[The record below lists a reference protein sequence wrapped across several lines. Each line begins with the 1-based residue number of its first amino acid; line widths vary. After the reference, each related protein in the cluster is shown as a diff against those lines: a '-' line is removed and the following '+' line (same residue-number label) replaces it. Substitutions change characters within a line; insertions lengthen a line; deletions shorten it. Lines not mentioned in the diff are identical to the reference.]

1 MEVHMMKAEQ
11 FEIDFLTDK
20 DNYYLSMDKRISYD
34 KCKEIDL
41 SDIALYKI
49 EEVSFEDQSPRREAL
64 ENVLSAMK
72 IDGINFI
79 YLILGNQEG
88 VEFYYGVS
96 RNYNSSIDPE
106 LNIMEIGSKVLEP
119 SIKGNFRGSKTKEVE
134 PKDKRDIINRIGKM
148 SQFSM
153 LEGVPGVTKEDE
165 KFQGVDRLADVMMGD
180 TFGFMIVATPASYD
194 EIKDIEIDLYDI
206 YTRIVPLAKKSI
218 QSGSSKNE
226 SLSDSTSKGT
236 SSNITFNSSTTQTES
251 VTITNGTSDSIQNGT
266 NTSKG
271 TSKTNTNGDR
281 SGDSKSNGT
290 SESGGTS
297 KSTTKGTS
305 HSEAKTDGGNK
316 TEGTSKAEGKN
327 EGTSTQIS
335 KGSST
340 SDSTTREYVDK
351 KSQDWIKYLDEV
363 IIPRLDYGMG
373 KGIYITTSFL
383 FSDSKA
389 TIKKLENTAIS
400 LYSGEKGNKVPLRAF
415 SISKNSPKVPYVKNF
430 QMPIGQLKNKEIGAH
445 ESISRSAL
453 SQYIRDDQYFAI
465 GNWIT
470 TNELALIS
478 GLPQKEIV
486 GLALKEEVEFGLNY
500 KAEIKNENRL
510 LLGDLVQSGNVLQ
523 TNNVYLDK
531 ADLDKHI
538 FISGVTGSGK
548 TTTCHNILCNSDLP
562 FLVIEPAKTEY
573 RVLKD
578 VYPDLLVF
586 TLGNENTGTPFRLNP
601 FEFFPHESI
610 TSRVDMIKASI
621 EAAFDM
627 EAAIPQI
634 IESSIYAC
642 YEDYGWDISTK
653 KNIKFPDP
661 YAEGVYAFP
670 TLESLIN
677 KVTEVVEEQ
686 GFDTRLKNDYIGS
699 IRARLMGLMMGTK
712 GMMLNTP
719 RSIDFK
725 DIVNRRVVLE
735 LEEIRN
741 GDEKSLIMG
750 FVLMNLMQAIRGKY
764 VDGEVHKHVTLV
776 EEAHRL
782 LSKFVAGDSPNKKRG
797 VETFTD
803 MLAEI
808 RKYGECLVIV
818 DQIPNKM
825 TPEILKNTN
834 TKIVHKIFAEDDKDA
849 IGNTIVLDKEQ
860 KAFLSNLDTGRAIV
874 FSQGYSKAIQVKI
887 KRVDGIDDEKRI
899 KDEELRPA
907 VYEYYSENYKKGLIA
922 NSQFLDTRPDAEK
935 IQWLLE
941 LSYNRQLSR
950 LIAQYC
956 EKHKRFP
963 RDEEV
968 KNLKIIT
975 EDCMTELLLRE
986 VTDKEKHSQGKER
999 MEECVQYISKYK
1011 ELFGMEW
1018 LVQILL
1024 DVFYESKKA
1033 TKGIQ
1038 LDKKIFSNLD
1048 LLYGYLEKYAS
1059 GQEIGTSDMRK
1070 IRDYL

>member
-1 MEVHMMKAEQ
+1 MKTEQ
-11 FEIDFLTDK
+11 FEIDFLTNK
-20 DNYYLSMDKRISYD
+20 DNYYLSLDKRIIYN
-34 KCKEIDL
+34 KCTEIDL

-64 ENVLSAMK
+64 ENVLSTMK

-79 YLILGNQEG
+79 YLILGNKEG

-96 RNYNSSIDPE
+96 RNYNSSFDPE

-119 SIKGNFRGSKTKEVE
+119 SIKGNFRGSKTKEVQ
-134 PKDKRDIINRIGKM
+134 PKDKRDIITRIDQM

-194 EIKDIEIDLYDI
+194 EIKGIEKDLYDI
-206 YTRIVPLAKKSI
+206 YSRIVPLAKKSM
-218 QSGSSKNE
+218 QSGNSINE
-226 SLSDSTSKGT
+226 SLSNSTSTGT
-236 SSNITFNSSTTQTES
+236 SANKTVNYSQTQTES
-251 VTITNGTSDSIQNGT
+251 ITVTDGTSDSTQNGT

-271 TSKTNTNGDR
+271 TSSTTNNGDR
-281 SGDSKSNGT
+281 SGNSKSYGT

-297 KSTTKGTS
+297 KSTTNGTN
-305 HSEAKTDGGNK
+305 HSEAKNAGGSK
-316 TEGTSKAEGKN
+316 TEGTSTS
-327 EGTSTQIS
+327 EGTNAGKSIQES
-335 KGSST
+335 KGTSSSSST
-340 SDSTTREYVDK
+340 TYEYIDK

-373 KGIYITTSFL
+373 KGIFITTSFL

-400 LYSGEKGNKVPLRAF
+400 LYSGEKGNKVPLRAVAMN
-415 SISKNSPKVPYVKNF
+415 KNNPKVPFVKNF
-430 QMPIGQLKNKEIGAH
+430 QVPVGRLKNQAVGMH
-445 ESISRSAL
+445 EAISRSAL
-453 SQYIRDDQYFAI
+453 SQYIGDNKNFAV

-478 GLPQKEIV
+478 GLPQKEVV

-500 KAEIKNENRL
+500 KAEIDDENRM
-510 LLGDLVQSGNVLQ
+510 LLGDLIQSGNVLQ
-523 TNNVYLDK
+523 TNKVFLDK
-531 ADLDKHI
+531 NDLDKHI

-548 TTTCHNILCNSDLP
+548 TTTCHSILYNSDLP

-573 RVLKD
+573 RVLKEI
-578 VYPDLLVF
+578 YSDLLVF
-586 TLGNENTGTPFRLNP
+586 TLGNENVGTPFRLNP

-634 IESSIYAC
+634 IESAIYAC

-653 KNIKFPDP
+653 KNSKFPKP
-661 YAEGVYAFP
+661 YDDGVYAFP
-670 TLESLIN
+670 TLEDLVN
-677 KVTEVVEEQ
+677 KIPEVVDEQ

-699 IRARLMGLMMGTK
+699 IKARLMGLLMGTK

-725 DIVNRRVVLE
+725 ELVNRRVVLE

-750 FVLMNLMQAIRGKY
+750 FILMNLMQAIKGKY
-764 VDGEVHKHVTLV
+764 VDGVAHKHVTLV

-782 LSKFVAGDSPNKKRG
+782 LSKYVAGDSPNKKRG
-797 VETFTD
+797 VETFAD

-849 IGNTIVLDKEQ
+849 IGNTIVLDKDQ

-874 FSQGYSKAIQVKI
+874 FSQGYSKAIQVKVE
-887 KRVDGIDDEKRI
+887 RVEGIDDEKRI
-899 KDEELRPA
+899 KEEELRPA
-907 VYEYYSENYKKGLIA
+907 VYEYYAKNYKKLPVY
-922 NSQFLDTRPDAEK
+922 FK
-935 IQWLLE
+935 
-941 LSYNRQLSR
+941 
-950 LIAQYC
+950 
-956 EKHKRFP
+956 
-963 RDEEV
+963 
-968 KNLKIIT
+968 
-975 EDCMTELLLRE
+975 
-986 VTDKEKHSQGKER
+986 
-999 MEECVQYISKYK
+999 
-1011 ELFGMEW
+1011 
-1018 LVQILL
+1018 
-1024 DVFYESKKA
+1024 
-1033 TKGIQ
+1033 
-1038 LDKKIFSNLD
+1038 
-1048 LLYGYLEKYAS
+1048 
-1059 GQEIGTSDMRK
+1059 
-1070 IRDYL
+1070 

>member
-1 MEVHMMKAEQ
+1 MEKKNL
-11 FEIDFLTDK
+11 EIDFLTDK
-20 DNYYLSMDKRISYD
+20 DNYYLSMDSRIRYN
-34 KCKEIDL
+34 KCTEIDL

-79 YLILGNQEG
+79 YLILGSKEG

-96 RNYNSSIDPE
+96 RNEYSSIDPE
-106 LNIMEIGSKVLEP
+106 LNIMEIGAKVLEP
-119 SIKGNFRGSKTKEVE
+119 SIRGNFRGSKIREVA
-134 PKDKRDIINRIGKM
+134 PKDKRDIVKRIDTM
-148 SQFSM
+148 TQFSM

-180 TFGFMIVATPASYD
+180 TFGFMIIATPISYD
-194 EIKDIEIDLYDI
+194 DIKDIEKNLYDI
-206 YTRIVPLAKKSI
+206 YSAISPLVKQSK
-218 QSGSSKNE
+218 QSGTSENE
-226 SLSDSTSKGT
+226 SASQSTSKGT
-236 SSNITFNSSTTQTES
+236 SSNVSYNETSTQTES
-251 VTITNGTSDSIQNGT
+251 VTVTTGESYSKQTGKSKGTTKGTTTNKTNGYGDGDSD
-266 NTSKG
+266 SKG
-271 TSKTNTNGDR
+271 TSKTGSESSNESTTNGTN
-281 SGDSKSNGT
+281 K
-290 SESGGTS
+290 
-297 KSTTKGTS
+297 
-305 HSEAKTDGGNK
+305 SEAKTDGGSKSKGNSK
-316 TEGTSKAEGKN
+316 SEGENLSESNQT
-327 EGTSTQIS
+327 S

-340 SDSTTREYVDK
+340 SSSVTREYIDK

-373 KGIYITTSFL
+373 KGIYITTAFL

-389 TIKKLENTAIS
+389 TIKKLENTAVS
-400 LYSGEKGNKVPLRAF
+400 LYSGEKGNRVPLRA
-415 SISKNSPKVPYVKNF
+415 ISKNNGKVSYIKNF
-430 QMPIGQLKNKEIGAH
+430 QLPVGQLREEKN
-445 ESISRSAL
+445 ISNEVMARSAL
-453 SQYIRDDQYFAI
+453 SQYIRDHKKFPI

-478 GLPQKEIV
+478 GLPQKEVV

-500 KAEIKNENRL
+500 KTQIKDENRL
-510 LLGDLVQSGNVLQ
+510 LLGELIQSGNILQ
-523 TNNVYLDK
+523 KNNVYLDK

-548 TTTCHNILCNSDLP
+548 TTTCHNILHNSDLP

-573 RVLKD
+573 RVLMD
-578 VYPDLLVF
+578 LYPDLLVF
-586 TLGNENTGTPFRLNP
+586 TLGNETSGTPFRLNP

-610 TSRVDMIKASI
+610 TSRADMIKASI

-634 IESSIYAC
+634 IESAIYAC

-653 KNIKFPDP
+653 KNSKFKNP
-661 YAEGVYAFP
+661 YDDGVYAFP
-670 TLESLIN
+670 TLEDLIN
-677 KVTEVVEEQ
+677 KVPEIVNEQ
-686 GFDTRLKNDYIGS
+686 GFDVRLKNDYIGS
-699 IRARLMGLMMGTK
+699 IKARLMGLMMGTK

-725 DIVNRRVVLE
+725 DLVNRRVVLE

-750 FVLMNLMQAIRGKY
+750 FVLMNLMQAIKAKY
-764 VDGEVHKHVTLV
+764 MDGMAHRHVTLV

-782 LSKFVAGDSPNKKRG
+782 LSKFVPGDSPNKKRG

-860 KAFLSNLDTGRAIV
+860 KAFLSNLDTGRAVV
-874 FSQGYSKAIQVKI
+874 FSQGYLKAIQVKI
-887 KRVDGIDDEKRI
+887 KQVDGIHDEKRI
-899 KDEELRPA
+899 KEEELRPV
-907 VYEYYSENYKKGLIA
+907 VYEYYAENYKKGLIT
-922 NSQFLDTRPDAEK
+922 NSQFLESKPDIEK
-935 IQWLLE
+935 VQLLLE
-941 LSYNRQLSR
+941 LSYNKKLSR
-950 LIAQYC
+950 IIKKYC
-956 EKHKRFP
+956 ETYKHFP
-963 RDEEV
+963 EETTIETM
-968 KNLKIIT
+968 KNIIEDSIT
-975 EDCMTELLLRE
+975 ESILRDVHE
-986 VTDKEKHSQGKER
+986 RKGGRSEENVQKKEDY
-999 MEECVQYISKYK
+999 VQYIERYK
-1011 ELFGMEW
+1011 ELLEMK
-1018 LVQILL
+1018 LLAQIVI
-1024 DVFYESKKA
+1024 DVFYESKYA
-1033 TKGIQ
+1033 KGQNNLQKSI
-1038 LDKKIFSNLD
+1038 LENIEVFSNYLEQYISEEAITLKEKRELSD
-1048 LLYGYLEKYAS
+1048 LL
-1059 GQEIGTSDMRK
+1059 
-1070 IRDYL
+1070 

>member
-1 MEVHMMKAEQ
+1 MKMEQ

-20 DNYYLSMDKRISYD
+20 DNYYLSTDKRIIYN
-34 KCKEIDL
+34 KCTEIDL
-41 SDIALYKI
+41 SDVALYKI

-64 ENVLSAMK
+64 ENVLSTMK

-79 YLILGNQEG
+79 YLILGCKEG

-96 RNYNSSIDPE
+96 RNYNSSFDPE

-119 SIKGNFRGSKTKEVE
+119 SIKGNFRGSKTREVP
-134 PKDKRDIINRIGKM
+134 PKDKRDIVKRIDQM

-153 LEGVPGVTKEDE
+153 LEGVPGVTKENE

-194 EIKDIEIDLYDI
+194 EIKDIEKDLYDI
-206 YTRIVPLAKKSI
+206 YSRIVPLAKKSM
-218 QSGSSKNE
+218 QSGNSTNE
-226 SLSDSTSKGT
+226 SRSDSTSFGS
-236 SSNITFNSSTTQTES
+236 SSNKTVNYSKTQTES
-251 VTITNGTSDSIQNGT
+251 ITVTDGTTDSKQQGS

-271 TSKTNTNGDR
+271 SSENTTNGDGR
-281 SGDSKSNGT
+281 GDSKSYGT
-290 SESGGTS
+290 NKSGGTS
-297 KSTTKGTS
+297 QSTTQGTS
-305 HSEAKTDGGNK
+305 HSEAKNDGGSK
-316 TEGTSKAEGKN
+316 TEGTSTSEGKN
-327 EGTSTQIS
+327 KGESTQIS
-335 KGSST
+335 KGMSSSSST
-340 SDSTTREYVDK
+340 TYEYIDK

-373 KGIYITTSFL
+373 KGIFITTSFL

-400 LYSGEKGNKVPLRAF
+400 LYSGVKGNKVPLRAVALN
-415 SISKNSPKVPYVKNF
+415 KNDPKVPFVKNF
-430 QMPIGQLKNKEIGAH
+430 QVPVGQVKNNAVGTH
-445 ESISRSAL
+445 ETISRSAL
-453 SQYIRDDQYFAI
+453 SQYISDNKYFAF

-478 GLPQKEIV
+478 GLPQKEVV

-500 KAEIKNENRL
+500 KAQIADENRM
-510 LLGDLVQSGNVLQ
+510 LLGDLIQSGNILQ
-523 TNNVYLDK
+523 TNKVYLDK
-531 ADLDKHI
+531 KDLDKHI
-538 FISGVTGSGK
+538 FVAGVTGSGK
-548 TTTCHNILCNSDLP
+548 TTTCHNILYNSNLP

-586 TLGNENTGTPFRLNP
+586 TLGNENAGTPFRLNP

-634 IESSIYAC
+634 IESAIYAC

-653 KNIKFPDP
+653 KNSKFPNP
-661 YAEGVYAFP
+661 YDDGVYAFP
-670 TLESLIN
+670 TLEDLIN
-677 KVTEVVEEQ
+677 KITEVVDEQ
-686 GFDTRLKNDYIGS
+686 GFDVRLKNDYIGS
-699 IRARLMGLMMGTK
+699 IKARLMGLMMGTK
-712 GMMLNTP
+712 GVMLNTP
-719 RSIDFK
+719 RSIDFE
-725 DIVNRRVVLE
+725 DLINRRVVLE

-750 FVLMNLMQAIRGKY
+750 FVLMNLVQAIRGKY
-764 VDGEVHKHVTLV
+764 VDGVTHKHVTLV

-874 FSQGYSKAIQVKI
+874 FSQGYSKAIQVKVNRI
-887 KRVDGIDDEKRI
+887 EEIDDEKRI

-907 VYEYYSENYKKGLIA
+907 VYEYYAANYKKGIIA
-922 NSQFLDTRPDAEK
+922 NSQYLDVQPDTEK
-935 IQWLLE
+935 IQMLLE
-941 LSYNRQLSR
+941 LSYNKKLCR
-950 LIAQYC
+950 LITQYC
-956 EKHKRFP
+956 KRYERFP
-963 RDEEV
+963 ETDVLENMRMIINDYLTESLLLE
-968 KNLKIIT
+968 IT
-975 EDCMTELLLRE
+975 E
-986 VTDKEKHSQGKER
+986 
-999 MEECVQYISKYK
+999 MENQSEGRTQKDHCVQYITKYK
-1011 ELFGMEW
+1011 EQFGTEW
-1018 LVQILL
+1018 LSQILV
-1024 DVFYESKKA
+1024 DTFYESKSSKRI
-1033 TKGIQ
+1033 KSLQ
-1038 LDKKIFSNLD
+1038 KKILVHMDRLEVYLERYVSDQELGLKDMRTIRD
-1048 LLYGYLEKYAS
+1048 LL
-1059 GQEIGTSDMRK
+1059 
-1070 IRDYL
+1070 

>member
-1 MEVHMMKAEQ
+1 MKTEQ
-11 FEIDFLTDK
+11 FEINFLTNK
-20 DNYYLSMDKRISYD
+20 DNYYLSLDKRITYD

-79 YLILGNQEG
+79 YLILGSKEG

-96 RNYNSSIDPE
+96 RNYYSSFDPE

-119 SIKGNFRGSKTKEVE
+119 SIKGNFRGSKTREVE
-134 PKDKRDIINRIGKM
+134 PKDKRDIIERIDKM

-180 TFGFMIVATPASYD
+180 NFGFMIVATPASYD
-194 EIKDIEIDLYDI
+194 EIKDIEKDLYDI
-206 YTRIVPLAKKSI
+206 YSRIVPLAKKSI
-218 QSGSSKNE
+218 QSGNSTNE
-226 SLSDSTSKGT
+226 SRSESKSKGT
-236 SSNITFNSSTTQTES
+236 SSNTTVNYSKTQTGS
-251 VTITNGTSDSIQNGT
+251 ITITDGTTDSQQDGT

-271 TSKTNTNGDR
+271 KSKNTTNGKGN
-281 SGDSKSNGT
+281 GDSEGYGT

-297 KSTTKGTS
+297 VSKTNGKS
-305 HSEAKTDGGNK
+305 HSEAKNDGRSE
-316 TEGTSKAEGKN
+316 TEGNSKSEGEN
-327 EGTSTQIS
+327 EGESVQTSN
-335 KGSST
+335 GSSA
-340 SDSTTREYVDK
+340 SSSTTYEYIDK

-400 LYSGEKGNKVPLRAF
+400 LYSGEKGNKVPLRAV
-415 SISKNSPKVPYVKNF
+415 SMSRNDAKVPYVKNF
-430 QMPIGQLKNKEIGAH
+430 QVPVGHLKNKENGTH
-445 ESISRSAL
+445 EAISRSAL
-453 SQYIRDDQYFAI
+453 SQYIRDNKYFAI

-478 GLPQKEIV
+478 GLPQKEVV

-500 KAEIKNENRL
+500 KAQIKDKNRL
-510 LLGDLVQSGNVLQ
+510 LLGDLIQSGNILK

-578 VYPDLLVF
+578 IYPDLLVF
-586 TLGNENTGTPFRLNP
+586 TLGNENAGTPFRLNP

-634 IESSIYAC
+634 IESAIYAC

-653 KNIKFPDP
+653 KNSQFSAP
-661 YAEGVYAFP
+661 YADGVYAFP
-670 TLESLIN
+670 TLEDLID
-677 KVTEVVEEQ
+677 KVSEVVDEQ

-699 IRARLMGLMMGTK
+699 IKARLMGLMMGTK

-719 RSIDFK
+719 RSIDFREL
-725 DIVNRRVVLE
+725 VNRRVVLE

-764 VDGEVHKHVTLV
+764 VSGDTHKHITLV

-860 KAFLSNLDTGRAIV
+860 KAFLSNLDTGRAVV

-887 KRVDGIDDEKRI
+887 KQVEGIDDEKRI
-899 KDEELRPA
+899 KEEELRPA
-907 VYEYYSENYKKGLIA
+907 VYEYYAANYKKGLIA
-922 NSQFLDTRPDAEK
+922 NSQFLDSQPDEEK

-941 LSYNRQLSR
+941 LSYNKKLSR
-950 LIAQYC
+950 LITQYC
-956 EKHKRFP
+956 KKNEHFPTDDELEKMKA
-963 RDEEV
+963 
-968 KNLKIIT
+968 II
-975 EDCMTELLLRE
+975 EDCMTESLLRE
-986 VTDKEKHSQGKER
+986 ITEMENQPEKKARKEK
-999 MEECVQYISKYK
+999 CVQYISKYK
-1011 ELFGMEW
+1011 EQFGIEW
-1018 LVQILL
+1018 LGQIVI
-1024 DVFYESKKA
+1024 DAFYESKSAKRDRSL
-1033 TKGIQ
+1033 Q
-1038 LDKKIFSNLD
+1038 KKILSNMNQ
-1048 LLYGYLEKYAS
+1048 LYEYLEKYVS
-1059 GQEIGTSDMRK
+1059 DQDIGLKDMRIIK
-1070 IRDYL
+1070 DLL